1 MHYRM
6 AVASIHLHNAVL
18 NIAILAVFQTS
29 LLHVF
34 FKIYFHIQ
42 YEIGRDPVS
51 SFIDNPFFPTDLVC
65 HLHHILNSYVCMGKF
80 RTLF

>member
-18 NIAILAVFQTS
+18 NIAVLAVFQTS

-34 FKIYFHIQ
+34 FKIDFHIQ

-51 SFIDNPFFPTDLVC
+51 SFPL
-65 HLHHILNSYVCMGKF
+65 
-80 RTLF
+80 